1 MLKTAV
7 PGSPGEICAKAR
19 VTSRNREA
27 GCRSHGVGKDGAI
40 MVSEFVSEDEA

>member
-27 GCRSHGVGKDGAI
+27 GCRSHEVGKDGAI
-40 MVSEFVSEDEA
+40 VVSEFVSEDEA

>member
-1 MLKTAV
+1 MTDV

-40 MVSEFVSEDEA
+40 VVSEFVSEDEA

>member
-1 MLKTAV
+1 MTAV
-7 PGSPGEICAKAR
+7 PGSPAEICAKAR
-19 VTSRNREA
+19 VTSRNTEA